1 MEIVLDTNFNNL
13 NLPLVARP
21 GFTDNFNAAD
31 GNLTYTTDLKPWVF
45 VSGSANPLWVRS
57 SGKAV
62 IGPSAPSSVAY
73 VDGLSA
79 DGVLTQT
86 IGSIGASRNAALV
99 FRFVDANNYLYLKW
113 TEGTGKYRCYKYM
126 AGVTTQVFGTSTTS
140 ANADVI
146 EVTMAGSTVSAKI
159 NGTTVGTATVT
170 DFQTATKHGMEGS
183 STDRTASIDS
193 MVFVPIG
200 S

>member
-13 NLPLVARP
+13 NLPRVARP

-45 VSGSANPLWVRS
+45 ASGSANPMWVRS

-62 IGPSAPSSVAY
+62 IGPTAPSSVAY

-79 DGVLTQT
+79 NGLLTQT
-86 IGSIGASRNAALV
+86 IGSIGSARNAALV
-99 FRFVDANNYLYLKW
+99 FRYVDASNYLYLKW
-113 TEGTGKYRCYKYM
+113 TEGTGVYRCYKYL

-140 ANADVI
+140 ANGDVI
-146 EVTMAGSTVSAKI
+146 EVTMSGSAISAKI
-159 NGTTVGTATVT
+159 NGTAVGSATVT
-170 DFQTATKHGMEGS
+170 DFLTATKHGMEGS

-193 MVFVPIG
+193 IVFVPAG